1 MIREVKVYVCP
12 EGQPLDDDI
21 KQALEIVKDQPFII
35 ELKWF
40 VNYSGWYNVSIKDGM
55 TLDEIKD
62 KFPKYY
68 AI

>member
-1 MIREVKVYVCP
+1 MIQELKTYICP
-12 EGQPLDDDI
+12 NGQPTDDDI
-21 KQALEIVKDQPFII
+21 KQALEIVKGQPFII

-62 KFPKYY
+62 KFPKFY